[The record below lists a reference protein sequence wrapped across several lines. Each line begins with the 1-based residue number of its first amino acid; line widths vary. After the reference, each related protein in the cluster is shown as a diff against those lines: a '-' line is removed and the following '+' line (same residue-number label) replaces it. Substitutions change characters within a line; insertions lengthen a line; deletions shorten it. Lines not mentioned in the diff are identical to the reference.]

1 MQIYRIG
8 DSRHP
13 LWVGTGAAMVG
24 GRWNS
29 PGRPVIYG
37 SLSYACA
44 MLEIL
49 VHANI
54 GRIPTTQVYVVA
66 QVPNSVP
73 IERHDAQSLPHGW
86 NSNDPSIARNFGDQW
101 LQEARSAV
109 LVVPSVVATLEW
121 NALIN
126 PLHGSS
132 KELVVSPSQ
141 KVIWD
146 QRLFSRAS
154 VQKID
159 AI

>member
-13 LWVGTGAAMVG
+13 LWDGTGAAMVG

-54 GRIPTTQVYVVA
+54 GRLPATQVYVVA
-66 QVPNSVP
+66 ELPDS
-73 IERHDAQSLPHGW
+73 ISFERHTAQSLPRGW
-86 NSNDPSIARNFGDQW
+86 DGDDPSRARRFGDQW
-101 LQEARSAV
+101 LQEARNAV
-109 LVVPSVVATLEW
+109 LVVPSLVATLEW
-121 NALIN
+121 NAIIN
-126 PLHGSS
+126 PLHASA
-132 KELVVSPSQ
+132 KEFLVSPSQ

-146 QRLFSRAS
+146 QRLF
-154 VQKID
+154 KNY
-159 AI
+159 